1 MKIVNISEHRAK
13 SLRRYDVKC
22 VNTEAF
28 LYYFSMKK
36 KWIVEDKIFKQF
48 FITNGIDF
56 SNKMYTINS
65 LIDYKDEINIS
76 ELVIPDCLVSINSKI
91 EGYAMNLVNGINL
104 SQIIYNTKISIK
116 DKIDLLKKIS
126 DVLIKMENVR
136 KYTSV
141 KDFYIGDIHEENL
154 W

>member
-1 MKIVNISEHRAK
+1 MSK
-13 SLRRYDVKC
+13 
-22 VNTEAF
+22 F
-28 LYYFSMKK
+28 
-36 KWIVEDKIFKQF
+36 IVEDKIFKQF